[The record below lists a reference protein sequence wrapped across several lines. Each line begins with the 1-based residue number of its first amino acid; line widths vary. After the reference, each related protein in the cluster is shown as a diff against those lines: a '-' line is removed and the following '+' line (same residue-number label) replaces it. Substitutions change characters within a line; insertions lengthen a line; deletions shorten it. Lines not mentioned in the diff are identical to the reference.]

1 MGDKKDKK
9 KKEGQKFEIDVPG
22 EITVDAQPDVVEETV
37 VIPDVYVE
45 VETPAVDMPEIE
57 IPTVGFEFEIDADHK
72 PDDSSSSS
80 SSSDSDD
87 DAVLPTDDRD
97 KKKVKKVKVKKE
109 KKPKEKK
116 EKKPKEKKEKKPRD
130 KKDKKKK
137 EGQTFEIDVPGEITV
152 DAQPDVVEETVVI
165 P

>member
-1 MGDKKDKK
+1 MGKKDKK
-9 KKEGQKFEIDVPG
+9 KKEGDILEIDVPG

-37 VIPDVYVE
+37 VIPDVDGE

-57 IPTVGFEFEIDADHK
+57 IPTGGFEFEIDADHK
-72 PDDSSSSS
+72 PDDSSSSP

-87 DAVLPTDDRD
+87 DAVLPTDDKD

-109 KKPKEKK
+109 KKPNEKK
-116 EKKPKEKKEKKPRD
+116 EKKPKD

-152 DAQPDVVEETVVI
+152 DT
-165 P
+165 

>member
-1 MGDKKDKK
+1 MG
-9 KKEGQKFEIDVPG
+9 
-22 EITVDAQPDVVEETV
+22 
-37 VIPDVYVE
+37 
-45 VETPAVDMPEIE
+45 
-57 IPTVGFEFEIDADHK
+57 
-72 PDDSSSSS
+72 
-80 SSSDSDD
+80 
-87 DAVLPTDDRD
+87 DAVLPTDDKD

-116 EKKPKEKKEKKPRD
+116 EKKPKEKKEKKPKD

-165 P
+165 PDGDVDVETPAVDMPEIEIPTGGF